1 MRICCLKVRHSAI
14 RTLFQSLSSHGHKL
28 TLPMWKRCLWNL
40 VFPLVDTVRHLA
52 STSSKDQWHGKELG
66 TEGGKPVHMLVH
78 HRYISLLIQ
87 HQLLN
92 FLMGDFSPRIQK
104 LDFSWIAKH
113 LCRSMPFF
121 GLELKIPVNSLN
133 VKCLIVKLFTIS

>member
-1 MRICCLKVRHSAI
+1 
-14 RTLFQSLSSHGHKL
+14 
-28 TLPMWKRCLWNL
+28 

-92 FLMGDFSPRIQK
+92 FLMGDFSPRIQNWT
-104 LDFSWIAKH
+104 F
-113 LCRSMPFF
+113 P
-121 GLELKIPVNSLN
+121 GLQSTYAEACLSLGW
-133 VKCLIVKLFTIS
+133 S